1 MLTTFSRKRKA
12 NCKRMLILSAI
23 IKFSRRFFCHDGG
36 CMVVSIRL
44 YIKSLKRQ
52 NISMATLKDNTRN
65 DDVSNTREKAEILS
79 KQYEGVS

>member
-1 MLTTFSRKRKA
+1 
-12 NCKRMLILSAI
+12 
-23 IKFSRRFFCHDGG
+23 
-36 CMVVSIRL
+36 MVVSIRL
-44 YIKSLKRQ
+44 YIKSLKRE